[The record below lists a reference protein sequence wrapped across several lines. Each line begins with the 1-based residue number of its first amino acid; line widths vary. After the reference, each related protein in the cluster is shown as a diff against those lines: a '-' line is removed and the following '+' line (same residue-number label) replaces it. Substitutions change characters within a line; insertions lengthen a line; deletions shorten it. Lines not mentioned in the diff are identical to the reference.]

1 MSVNQME
8 DIVKD
13 YSTYDFD
20 RAEENKA
27 HVIEMRTAAREAS
40 RWDIIGANNP
50 GAPRIRQRA
59 A

>member
-1 MSVNQME
+1 ME

-40 RWDIIGANNP
+40 RWAIIGANNP
-50 GAPRIRQRA
+50 GAPRSRQRA